1 MFGKFVTLH
10 IHFSKKRY
18 LTHTAVFALSI
29 QGYIFTLIFMGQ
41 PTIWKAEKVT
51 AILTKYA
58 VCLIACVTPRLL
70 EFSYLLPALATI
82 VTLAR
87 GALLSAVTTFSS
99 FTLAVCNV
107 LIKTIKNIFTNLIY
121 SPLLDKLTV
130 KECLQSHF

>member
-1 MFGKFVTLH
+1 
-10 IHFSKKRY
+10 
-18 LTHTAVFALSI
+18 
-29 QGYIFTLIFMGQ
+29 MGQ

-107 LIKTIKNIFTNLIY
+107 LIKTIKKYLHKLNIFSTIRQTYHQRMLKITLLSLPNLNAGLKSMLFMY
-121 SPLLDKLTV
+121 S
-130 KECLQSHF
+130 